1 MESFIGSLKE
11 SFKGTLT
18 ERFKGNLAGDFTG
31 NSYFTGSLAWRVYRM
46 FYRNLYRKS
55 LEILGRIQLIFALS
69 LEKGP
74 LTKSNSN
81 DRKSITPGQKK
92 KKNECEFIPRSRVC
106 DSMPSNGQ
114 EWA

>member
-11 SFKGTLT
+11 SFKGTYT
-18 ERFKGNLAGDFTG
+18 GRFTGNLAGDFTG

-69 LEKGP
+69 LEKGQ
-74 LTKSNSN
+74 LTKSNSY
-81 DRKSITPGQKK
+81 DRKSITRGQQE
-92 KKNECEFIPRSRVC
+92 NRIIA
-106 DSMPSNGQ
+106 DSLPVK
-114 EWA
+114 E